1 MSENSVERSALITD
15 TSNIVVAHISRK
27 SVPTA
32 KLPGLIETVFNTLSG
47 LGADGEE
54 RQKGLAALVVHAADL
69 EAEQKPAASDA
80 LLQIQSDLD
89 SSQSGDPK
97 LLRLLRGF
105 REQLEHHKDTGISAR

>member
-1 MSENSVERSALITD
+1 MSENSVERSALITH

-47 LGADGEE
+47 LGAP
-54 RQKGLAALVVHAADL
+54 AAEL
-69 EAEQKPAASDA
+69 EAEQKPADPDA
-80 LLQIQSDLD
+80 ILRIKGDLLRMKGDLD
-89 SSQSGDPK
+89 SSPSDDPK

-105 REQLEHHKDTGISAR
+105 REQLEHHKGTGISAR

>member
-1 MSENSVERSALITD
+1 MSENSVERSELIAR
-15 TSNIVVAHISRK
+15 TSDIVVAHISRNE
-27 SVPTA
+27 VPTA
-32 KLPGLIETVFNTLSG
+32 ELPGLIETVFNTLFG
-47 LGADGEE
+47 LVAP
-54 RQKGLAALVVHAADL
+54 AADL

-105 REQLEHHKDTGISAR
+105 REQLEHHKDTGISGR

>member
-1 MSENSVERSALITD
+1 MSENSVERSALITH

-54 RQKGLAALVVHAADL
+54 RQKGLAALVVHATDL
-69 EAEQKPAASDA
+69 EAVQKPAVSDD
-80 LLQIQSDLD
+80 LLRIKGDLN
-89 SSQSGDPK
+89 SSPSGDRK
-97 LLRLLRGF
+97 LFRLLRGF
-105 REQLEHHKDTGISAR
+105 REQLEHHKDTRISDQ

>member
-1 MSENSVERSALITD
+1 MSENSVERSELITH
-15 TSNIVVAHISRK
+15 TSDIVVAHISRK

-54 RQKGLAALVVHAADL
+54 RRKGLAALLVHAA
-69 EAEQKPAASDA
+69 EPGAEQKLAVVDD
-80 LLQIQSDLD
+80 LLQIKGDLY
-89 SSQSGDPK
+89 SSPSGDRK

-105 REQLEHHKDTGISAR
+105 REQLEHHKGTGISDR